1 MVFQTEETPPDS
13 SPSPAHVK
21 TYNIL
26 KKMWGKLKSSLV
38 KTNLFLYPLLSSV
51 DTGNFYDKK
60 VGPNIAKELVGKRV
74 EPLALALL
82 EIKLSFLSFM

>member
-1 MVFQTEETPPDS
+1 M
-13 SPSPAHVK
+13 
-21 TYNIL
+21 
-26 KKMWGKLKSSLV
+26 

-82 EIKLSFLSFM
+82 EIKLSFLSFMWILLGSLVLASTWGAD